1 MSVSCLAWRYELDSY
16 YKRIQTS
23 NFLSATVLNCRQSNS
38 HHRSGRDTEK
48 TVLSCP
54 AWRCELALRLKRA
67 TTCTTIIRHRMPHVS
82 LSLSE
87 RRRILLTSSWL
98 CSWALHAVGSPLTRA
113 RVTSCVTE
121 EQTRRPICQSARRA
135 PRRGDINISR
145 QRHGEYKA
153 RPVTA
158 LVWQDHNVVGGR
170 TKTAS
175 AVLQLATWLAA

>member
-121 EQTRRPICQSARRA
+121 EQSRLAVQSVSLRDAQRDEETLIFHGSGTA
-135 PRRGDINISR
+135 NTKRG
-145 QRHGEYKA
+145 
-153 RPVTA
+153 P
-158 LVWQDHNVVGGR
+158 
-170 TKTAS
+170 
-175 AVLQLATWLAA
+175 WLR

>member
-67 TTCTTIIRHRMPHVS
+67 TTCTTIRHRMPHVS

-121 EQTRRPICQSARRA
+121 EQSRLAVQSVSLRDAHRDEETLIFHGSGTA
-135 PRRGDINISR
+135 NTKRG
-145 QRHGEYKA
+145 
-153 RPVTA
+153 P
-158 LVWQDHNVVGGR
+158 
-170 TKTAS
+170 
-175 AVLQLATWLAA
+175 WLR